1 MPNLRLSDA
10 ELKNLI
16 DFLERQSAAHDKEAA
31 GPEKAGTVKADSGQP
46 MR

>member
-16 DFLERQSAAHDKEAA
+16 DFLAQQSADHEKDAA
-31 GPEKAGTVKADSGQP
+31 TPEKAGTMKSDSGQP